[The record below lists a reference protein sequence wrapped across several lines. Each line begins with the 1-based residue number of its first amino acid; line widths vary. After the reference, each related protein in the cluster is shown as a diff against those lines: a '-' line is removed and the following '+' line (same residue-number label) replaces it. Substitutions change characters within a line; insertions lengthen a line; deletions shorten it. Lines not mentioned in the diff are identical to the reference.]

1 MMQFYYL
8 FIFFFIY
15 SRLLCKMYKI
25 PLVKFKK
32 KKKKKTPLY
41 LTLNNLLSTEIE
53 NLKRTYDTTLDIQF
67 KI

>member
-1 MMQFYYL
+1 MQFYYL
-8 FIFFFIY
+8 FIYFIY

-25 PLVKFKK
+25 PLVKL

-41 LTLNNLLSTEIE
+41 LTLNNLLNTEIE
-53 NLKRTYDTTLDIQF
+53 NLNRTYDTTLDIQF